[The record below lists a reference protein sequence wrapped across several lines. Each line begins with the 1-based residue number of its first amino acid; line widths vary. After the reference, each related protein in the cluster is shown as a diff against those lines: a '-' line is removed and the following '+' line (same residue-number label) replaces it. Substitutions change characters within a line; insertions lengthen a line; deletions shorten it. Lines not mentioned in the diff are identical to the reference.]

1 MVRVR
6 KLTLSE
12 WFTDYQLFYASKSL
26 THLPGTIDVDVTKLV
41 EAAEAGGHRFSPTAV
56 LVKATALLLRDKPHL
71 NRMLFHTFLGK
82 RIAEFDEVRVN
93 LPVIIANNGKPVL
106 SAMVFDRVL
115 EKTVPEIHQ
124 EIREFTKSDLTNLP
138 ITRFASTRGNY
149 FWNRFVL
156 RTIHMMVNRFPR
168 LYATKGGGISVT
180 SLIAR
185 NLPGA
190 VLRGSPLGQTAFTF
204 AVSSFHPQADGTY
217 LLSVGI
223 DYNHS
228 VLGGDEA
235 SDACFHIAK
244 LLSEPDLDAFY
255 PSEPGAR

>member
-1 MVRVR
+1 
-6 KLTLSE
+6 
-12 WFTDYQLFYASKSL
+12 
-26 THLPGTIDVDVTKLV
+26 
-41 EAAEAGGHRFSPTAV
+41 
-56 LVKATALLLRDKPHL
+56 
-71 NRMLFHTFLGK
+71 MLFHTFLGK
-82 RIAEFDEVRVN
+82 RIAEFDEIRVN

-106 SAMVFDRVL
+106 SAMVFERVL
-115 EKTVPEIHQ
+115 EKRVPELHQ
-124 EIREFTKSDLTNLP
+124 EIRDFTKSDLSKLP
-138 ITRFASTRGNY
+138 ITRFATTRGNY
-149 FWNRFVL
+149 FWNRLVL

-190 VLRGSPLGQTAFTF
+190 ILRGSPLGQTAFTF
-204 AVSSFHPQADGTY
+204 AVSSFHPQSDGKY

-244 LLSEPDLDAFY
+244 ILSEPDVEAFY
-255 PSEPGAR
+255 PSLA

>member
-12 WFTDYQLFYASKSL
+12 WFTDYQLFYASKTL

-41 EAAEAGGHRFSPTAV
+41 QAAEASGHRFSPTAV
-56 LVKATALLLRDKPHL
+56 LVKAVALLLRDKPHL
-71 NRMLFHTFLGK
+71 NRMLFRTFFGK
-82 RIAEFDEVRVN
+82 RIAEFDEIRVN
-93 LPVIIANNGKPVL
+93 LPVIIANGGRPVL
-106 SAMVFDRVL
+106 SAMVFDRAL
-115 EKTVPEIHQ
+115 EKTVPELHR
-124 EIREFTKSDLTNLP
+124 EIRDFTKTDLSKLP
-138 ITRFASTRGNY
+138 ITRFVTTRGNY
-149 FWNRFVL
+149 FWNRLLL

-190 VLRGSPLGQTAFTF
+190 ILRGSPLGQTAFTF
-204 AVSSFHPQADGTY
+204 AVSSFHPQADDRF

-244 LLSEPDLDAFY
+244 LLSEPDISAFY
-255 PSEPGAR
+255 PPTGEGA